1 MGNIEHLNEVI
12 KQSISN
18 YNIYIY
24 IYIYQVIEKLPGN
37 GYENRITDHVM
48 FECWLQREDY

>member
-18 YNIYIY
+18 YNIY